1 MASFYDIIKN
11 VRSDCMTAKYDAVLF
26 DFDGTV
32 ADTGEGIFSCVKI
45 AIEQVGFAPL
55 DEKLIRTFIGPPIFD
70 SFKFTAGMSDEQS
83 ERAVAEYRKAYS
95 AGGIYKFRL
104 YDGIEALFRKLHE
117 NGVKIAIASSKP
129 AVFINRIIDFLD
141 FGDIIDCVS
150 CPDFDNDH
158 KSKKELILNAVYEL
172 GVNKERTLM
181 VGDRHFDIDG
191 ASLAGVESVGVTFGY
206 GGEEELKK
214 AGATYIAGSADEID
228 EIIFS

>member
-1 MASFYDIIKN
+1 
-11 VRSDCMTAKYDAVLF
+11 MTAKYDAVLF

-45 AIEQVGFAPL
+45 AIEQVGFEPI
-55 DEKLIRTFIGPPIFD
+55 DEKLLRTFIGPPIFD
-70 SFKFTAGMSDEQS
+70 SFKYTAGMNDEQS
-83 ERAVAEYRKAYS
+83 KKAVEEYRKAYRE
-95 AGGIYKFRL
+95 GGIYKFRL
-104 YDGIEALFRKLHE
+104 YDGIEALLKKLHE
-117 NGVKIAIASSKP
+117 NGIKIAIASSKP
-129 AVFINRIIDFLD
+129 AIFIKRIIDYLN

-158 KSKKELILNAVYEL
+158 KSKAELILNAVSEL
-172 GVNKERTLM
+172 GVTKERTLM

-206 GGEEELKK
+206 GSEEELKK

-228 EIIFS
+228 KIIFF